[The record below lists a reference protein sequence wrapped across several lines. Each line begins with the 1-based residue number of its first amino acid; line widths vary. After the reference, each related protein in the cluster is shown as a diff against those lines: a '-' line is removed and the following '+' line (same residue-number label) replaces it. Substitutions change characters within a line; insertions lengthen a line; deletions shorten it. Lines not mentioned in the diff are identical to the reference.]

1 MIEFLKLSEDQR
13 RGIIGVI
20 DYTQGIPEKAVEKD
34 WWVTITLKALF
45 TGEYAPFIV
54 FKGGT
59 SLSKCW
65 KLIERFSEDIDIAL
79 NSEAFGIKYEEN
91 PSKSYVNNLKKKAC
105 AFTSNELKNSLE
117 KQLLAFGVP
126 AELFTIEAEVIDA
139 KMPDKDPQTL
149 FLKYKSLFEPNNY
162 LADQVKIEIS
172 ARSQK
177 EPSKKVKILSFIGES
192 PHVQEEAYK
201 ELPLELTAVEPQRTF
216 LEKAFLLHEEFKKA
230 DKAKIK
236 AERMSRHLYDLE
248 RMMDRDIGKK
258 ALADKELYDSIVKH
272 REKYSRLGWVDYT
285 TLNRDIINFLPPD
298 EFLALYES
306 DYKSMR
312 EQMIYGEAPE
322 FNELIK
328 RLRKLNN
335 RFRTI
340 PPLLEEVKIQ
350 PEFPPYHFF
359 KNETQIKSETWN
371 IDLGEKYRVI
381 RLHNFTIT
389 DKTIS
394 NNLLLKIKIENS
406 LVGESNI
413 DIPFSELKSM
423 SQHKNNVFFIGRNQ
437 NYIDIELLQGRNW
450 VTFKIIELN
459 YLEEYDM
466 KLSCDY
472 L

>member
-1 MIEFLKLSEDQR
+1 MIEFLKLSEEQR

-34 WWVTITLKALF
+34 WWVTLTLKALF
-45 TGEYAPFIV
+45 TCEYAPYIV

-79 NSEAFGIKYEEN
+79 NSEAFDVKYEES

-105 AFTSNELKNSLE
+105 AFTSNELKSSLE

-126 AELFTIEAEVIDA
+126 AELFTIEADAIDD

-172 ARSQK
+172 ARSQN
-177 EPSKKVKILSFIGES
+177 EPAKKVKILSFVGES
-192 PHVQEEAYK
+192 PNVQADAYK
-201 ELPLELTAVEPQRTF
+201 EEPLELTAVEPQRTF
-216 LEKAFLLHEEFKKA
+216 LEKAFLLHEEFKKT

-248 RMMDRDIGKK
+248 RMMNHETGKK

-272 REKYSRLGWVDYT
+272 REKYSRLGWVDYA
-285 TLNRDIINFLPPD
+285 TLDRDTISFVPPD
-298 EFLALYES
+298 EFLTLYES

-322 FNELIK
+322 FKELIK

-335 RFRTI
+335 RFRTK
-340 PPLLEEVKIQ
+340 PVLLEEVKIQ
-350 PEFPPYHFF
+350 PEFSPYHFF

-371 IDLGEKYRVI
+371 IDLGDKFRLI
-381 RLHNFTIT
+381 RLHNFTIA
-389 DKTIS
+389 DKAIS

-406 LVGESNI
+406 LHGENNI
-413 DIPFSELKSM
+413 DIPFNQLTSM
-423 SQHKNNVFFIGRNQ
+423 PQHENTLFFIARNQ
-437 NYIDIELLQGRNW
+437 NYLDIELRQGRNW

-459 YLEEYDM
+459 YVEEYDM

-472 L
+472 F